1 MAKFYGN
8 IGFAITEET
17 APDVY
22 TEKVIARVYMGD
34 VVRNIKK
41 ATSGESINDNIDIN
55 NQISILADQFAFAHF
70 FAMRY
75 VEWMGA
81 CWNVQSV
88 EVQHP
93 RLIISIGGVYNGET
107 AEPTV

>member
-1 MAKFYGN
+1 MAKFYGKV
-8 IGFAITEET
+8 GFVVDEET
-17 APDVY
+17 APDVHV
-22 TEKVIARVYMGD
+22 EKPIARYYMGD
-34 VVRNIKK
+34 VIRNIKK
-41 ATSGESINDNIDIN
+41 ATSGEGINDNIDIN
-55 NQISILADQFAFAHF
+55 NQVSIIADEFAFSHF

-107 AEPTV
+107 AD

>member
-1 MAKFYGN
+1 MEKFYGKV
-8 IGFAITEET
+8 GFVITEET

-22 TEKVIARVYMGD
+22 TEKPIARYYMGD
-34 VVRNIKK
+34 VIRNIKK
-41 ATSGESINDNIDIN
+41 ATTGEGINDNLDIN
-55 NQISILADQFAFAHF
+55 NQISIIADQFAFSHF

-81 CWNVQSV
+81 YWNVQSV
-88 EVQHP
+88 EVQSP

-107 AEPTV
+107 AD

>member
-1 MAKFYGN
+1 MAKFYGKV
-8 IGFAITEET
+8 GFVVTEET

-22 TEKVIARVYMGD
+22 TEKPIARYYMGD

-41 ATSGESINDNIDIN
+41 ATTGEGINDNLDIN
-55 NQISILADQFAFAHF
+55 NQISIIADQFAFSHF

-81 CWNVQSV
+81 YWNVQSV
-88 EVQHP
+88 EVQFP

-107 AEPTV
+107 AD